1 MVIFT
6 FQSQFD
12 IAHPFPALY
21 IQNIV
26 CVCVCMCVRAC
37 VRKMIS
43 FRSLRPRLRL
53 VKWISRVTHTSCS
66 NQSDAICFVW
76 GFLPPGADKT

>member
-26 CVCVCMCVRAC
+26 CVCVYVRAC
-37 VRKMIS
+37 VRAK
-43 FRSLRPRLRL
+43 
-53 VKWISRVTHTSCS
+53 
-66 NQSDAICFVW
+66 D
-76 GFLPPGADKT
+76 D